1 MGDGRRAQ
9 LIVHW
14 NPEGDIMKL
23 IDNSLSQAL
32 DMAKQAGKWPP
43 PPQGYGYFL
52 GQHPEGWR
60 YLVGARLNR
69 LNDCTSK

>member
-1 MGDGRRAQ
+1 
-9 LIVHW
+9 
-14 NPEGDIMKL
+14 MKL